1 MIRDLPSDS
10 PGLTAEASA
19 WIAQLETGA
28 LSTEDLAA
36 FREWVNRSPRHYTE
50 VRRLACL
57 SREVNAIAHMAG
69 PLKEAAARRK
79 PILKERAPARV
90 LFAALAA
97 LAFCVIAGGLFL
109 VDQFGGRSAPY
120 LMTTGIGEF
129 KEVELPD
136 RSTLHLNT
144 DSQVEVDFNSTQ
156 RRVRLLKGEVF
167 FDVAHNPARPFVV
180 YAGDKHVTAVG
191 TAFAVRWTEN
201 DLIVTVSE
209 GRVAVSTGPDDHSPP
224 IGDEPSSSGSAEHF
238 PSPDALVEAGQRLAL
253 PASAGTKVI
262 KAVSAREL
270 TRELAWRLGL
280 LEFENAPLADVVR
293 EMERYTTLDIEI
305 LDEDLKD
312 LKFGGIFR
320 IGETDAFFEALELSF
335 GVKVVRLQNDR
346 VLLKRA
352 G

>member
-1 MIRDLPSDS
+1 MIRDLPGES

-36 FREWVNRSPRHYTE
+36 FREWVSRSPRHYAE
-50 VRRLACL
+50 VRRLAYL
-57 SREVNAIAHMAG
+57 SKEVNVIAFMAV
-69 PLKEAAARRK
+69 PLREAAARRR
-79 PILKERAPARV
+79 PLLENRSPARALVATLAV
-90 LFAALAA
+90 LALC
-97 LAFCVIAGGLFL
+97 LVAGGLFFA
-109 VDQFGGRSAPY
+109 DHFGSRAEPY
-120 LMTTGIGEF
+120 LMTTRIGEF
-129 KEVELPD
+129 REVELPD
-136 RSTLHLNT
+136 RSILNLNT
-144 DSQVEVDFNSTQ
+144 DSQVEVDFGDTQ
-156 RRVRLLKGEVF
+156 RRIRLLKGEAF
-167 FDVAHNPARPFVV
+167 FEVAHNATRPFVV
-180 YAGDKHVTAVG
+180 YAGDKQVTAVG

-201 DLIVTVSE
+201 ELVVTVSE
-209 GRVAVSTGPDDHSPP
+209 GRVAVSTGPGDASPP
-224 IGDEPSSSGSAEHF
+224 GGGPSISGSAEHF

-253 PASAGTKVI
+253 PASASTKLIEV
-262 KAVSAREL
+262 VSEREL

-280 LEFENAPLADVVR
+280 LEFEKAPLADVVR

-335 GVKVVRLQNDR
+335 GVQVVRQQNGR